1 MRKGLTEIVFILDRS
16 GSMSGLE
23 SDTIGGYNSML
34 DKQKK
39 EEGEAVMSTV
49 LFDDRAD
56 VLYDRKSIADIQ
68 PMTEK
73 EYYVRG
79 CTALLDAVGGAI
91 HHIGRVQKELP
102 EDEKPEKPEK
112 TLFIITTDG
121 MENASKQYSYDKV
134 KKMVEKKKKKKGWEF
149 IFLGANIDAIDVA
162 GRFGVAANRAVR
174 YENDADGA
182 ALNYGVMSKMVS
194 LARASKSA
202 AAMSQAF
209 EENESLDEIR
219 GDYEEYVQFSKIHTT
234 APDYKKVDLAEIEAA
249 LPEMPERLRNM
260 MKMLYGLD
268 GESRHTYEEVARAFN
283 TSEGRVRQNESKAKR
298 IAKKI
303 AKGEPVRKLMDIL

>member
-1 MRKGLTEIVFILDRS
+1 MRKGLTEVVFILDRS

-49 LFDDRAD
+49 LFDDRTD

-68 PMTEK
+68 PITEK

-91 HHIGRVQKELP
+91 RHIGHVQKELP
-102 EDEKPEKPEK
+102 EDDKPEK

-121 MENASKQYSYDKV
+121 MENASRQYTYDKV

-174 YENDADGA
+174 YENDAEGA
-182 ALNYGVMSKMVS
+182 ELNYGVMSKMVS
-194 LARASKSA
+194 LARASKSVA
-202 AAMSQAF
+202 DMSRAF
-209 EENESLDEIR
+209 EDDNSLDEIR
-219 GDYEEYVQFSKIHTT
+219 GDYEEYVHFSKINTT
-234 APDYKKVDLAEIEAA
+234 APDYNKVDISEIEAA
-249 LPEMPERLRNM
+249 LPDMSERLRGM

-268 GESRHTYEEVARAFN
+268 GEGRHTYEEVAKVFN
-283 TSEGRVRQNESKAKR
+283 TTEGRVRQNESRARRMAKQ
-298 IAKKI
+298 I
-303 AKGEPVRKLMDIL
+303 AKGEPVRKLKDMLV